1 MEVRITM
8 DDTKFMVLLAFI
20 TGVSLVG
27 LALAYGGSSP
37 TTVGHSFGEMDF
49 PPGTVMLFKLSSCPA
64 GWTELT
70 EARGRYLVG
79 LPSGGTLG
87 GVAGTALT
95 NIENRSVGQ
104 HTHALT
110 SELYVPLQTGST
122 PYGYPAH
129 IPTYGF
135 TTTPISI
142 SNAGAVPG
150 TNAPYIQLLVC
161 MKN

>member
-1 MEVRITM
+1 MEFRITI

-20 TGVSLVG
+20 TGVSFVG
-27 LALAYGGSSP
+27 LALAYGGNSP
-37 TTVGHSFGEMDF
+37 STVGHSWGEIDF
-49 PPGTVMLFKLSSCPA
+49 PPGTVMLFNLPSCPT

-70 EARGRYLVG
+70 AARGRYLVG

-87 GVAGTALT
+87 GTAGTALA

-110 SELYVPLQTGST
+110 PEVYVPVNSGST
-122 PYGYPAH
+122 PYGPAYT
-129 IPTYGF
+129 PTYSY
-135 TTTPISI
+135 TTTLISI
-142 SNAGAVPG
+142 SNAGTVPG

-161 MKN
+161 QKA